1 MRDARTR
8 ELSVGRGAGLAFG
21 IALALTLLMAAP
33 VIRDPSGRI
42 FGDGSILS
50 PSDPNRDALVVIG
63 QFRTGE
69 VPPPYLQPLTD
80 LPGRFLARLMGA
92 VAAYN
97 LVVLVTFPLAA
108 GSAYLLGRHVLG
120 SHLGALTAAL
130 AYAFLPFH
138 VMQAGGHPH
147 AAQTH
152 WIPLYVL
159 ALWRFIDQPG
169 PGRAMF
175 VLGAAAAAAL
185 ADFYSGFIIA
195 VLTPFAAAGYALSPN
210 SLPIR
215 KRWKNLA
222 LTLGAFFVVIA
233 IGYVAVRSIFPAVVS
248 DRGSLAMKRSDLFLW
263 SAKWWSYLIPPADH
277 PLVGPRVVE
286 FWNARGLSVERLEH
300 QQVSLGLSLIV
311 LALIPVWR
319 FWRGERDD
327 IAVRLAPTLALLAGT
342 ALVCSLSP
350 ERTLGSIH
358 FVRPSALLYEWAP
371 MFRAYARFGV
381 VVGLMTALLAGGGGA
396 WLWSRGGIRR
406 LAAAL
411 LLCVAALEYAPFPSW
426 RSRDILPTSAHRR
439 LAAHPGPARVLDCI
453 RPDRFSDTLAA
464 AHLSHPISWLGT
476 AGIDDCG
483 EPRLG
488 EKLKAFGFTHAIA
501 RPDTVL
507 AIDSALI
514 AEETF
519 DDSRLLRVAAEP
531 PRAHI
536 AGWVGFHTRENAA
549 SRTWRWMARTGTLR
563 FAIDAALGNA
573 MMRIELRS
581 FPGPRRVD
589 WSVDGAKRGEL
600 DITPEWRSYELNAG
614 RLAKG
619 ELDLT
624 FVCRESAVEANAALG
639 NGDSRELCLAV
650 SSWKLDSREP

>member
-1 MRDARTR
+1 M
-8 ELSVGRGAGLAFG
+8 GRGAGLAFG

-50 PSDPNRDALVVIG
+50 VSDPNRDALVVIG
-63 QFRTGE
+63 QFRKGE
-69 VPPPYLQPLTD
+69 VPAPYLQPLTD
-80 LPGRFLARLMGA
+80 LPGRFLARLIGA

-97 LVVLVTFPLAA
+97 LMVLVTFPLAA
-108 GSAYLLGRHVLG
+108 ASAYLLGRHVLG
-120 SHLGALTAAL
+120 SHPGALTAAL

-152 WIPLYVL
+152 WIPLYIL

-169 PGRAMF
+169 TGRAVF
-175 VLGAAAAAAL
+175 VMGAAAAAGL

-195 VLTPFAAAGYALSPN
+195 VLTPAAAAVYAFRSN
-210 SLPIR
+210 TVPIH
-215 KRWKNLA
+215 KRWKNLV
-222 LTLGAFFVVIA
+222 LTLGGFMVVIA
-233 IGYVAVRSIFPAVVS
+233 LGYVAVRSALPAVVS
-248 DRGSLAMKRSDLFLW
+248 DAGSLTMKRSDLFLW
-263 SAKWWSYLIPPADH
+263 SAKWWSYLAPPADH
-277 PLVGPRVVE
+277 PLVGPRVMD
-286 FWNARGLSVERLEH
+286 FWSDRGLGVDRLEH
-300 QQVSLGLSLIV
+300 QQVSLGFSLIV

-319 FWRGERDD
+319 FWRGERGDS
-327 IAVRLAPTLALLAGT
+327 AVRLAPTLALLAGT

-350 ERTLGSIH
+350 ERTIGSIS

-381 VVGLMTALLAGGGGA
+381 VVGLMTALLAGGGAA
-396 WLWSRGGIRR
+396 WLWSRGGIQR

-411 LLCVAALEYAPFPSW
+411 LLCVAAVEYAPFPPW

-453 RPDRFSDTLAA
+453 RPDSFSDTLAA
-464 AHLSHPISWLGT
+464 AHLSHPLSWLGT
-476 AGIDDCG
+476 VGIDDCG

-488 EKLKAFGFTHAIA
+488 EKLKALGFTHAIA
-501 RPDTVL
+501 RRDTV
-507 AIDSALI
+507 ISTDSAL
-514 AEETF
+514 AVEEAF
-519 DDSRLLRVAAEP
+519 GDSRLLRVAADF

-536 AGWVGFHTRENAA
+536 AEWAGFHAREHAA

-563 FAIDAALGNA
+563 LSIDAAIGGA
-573 MMRIELRS
+573 MISIELRS
-581 FPGPRRVD
+581 FPGARRVD
-589 WSVDGAKRGEL
+589 WSVDGVKRGEL
-600 DITPEWRSYELNAG
+600 DVTPEWRSYELDAG

-619 ELDLT
+619 GLDLT
-624 FVCRESAVEANAALG
+624 FLCREPGVVADAALG

-650 SSWKLDSREP
+650 SSWRLDPREP

>member
-1 MRDARTR
+1 M
-8 ELSVGRGAGLAFG
+8 GGGAGLAFG
-21 IALALTLLMAAP
+21 VALTLTLLMAAP

-50 PSDPNRDALVVIG
+50 LSDANRDALVVIG

-80 LPGRFLARLMGA
+80 LPGRFLARLIGA

-108 GSAYLLGRHVLG
+108 ASAYLLGRHVLL
-120 SHLGALTAAL
+120 SHVGALTAAL

-147 AAQTH
+147 AAQTQ

-175 VLGAAAAAAL
+175 VLGAAAASAL

-195 VLTPFAAAGYALSPN
+195 VLTPFAAAVYALRSN
-210 SLPIR
+210 TLPIQ

-222 LTLGAFFVVIA
+222 LTLGAFMVVIA
-233 IGYVAVRSIFPAVVS
+233 IGYVAYVALRSFFPTVVS
-248 DRGSLAMKRSDLFLW
+248 DPGSLAMKRSDLFLW

-277 PLVGPRVVE
+277 PVVGPRILE
-286 FWNARGLSVERLEH
+286 FWSARGLGVERLEH
-300 QQVSLGLSLIV
+300 QQVSLGLSLIA
-311 LALIPVWR
+311 LALIPLWR
-319 FWRGERDD
+319 FWRGERHD

-350 ERTLGSIH
+350 ERTIGSIR

-381 VVGLMTALLAGGGGA
+381 VVGLMTALLAGGGAG
-396 WLWSRGGIRR
+396 WLWSRGGVRR

-411 LLCVAALEYAPFPSW
+411 LLGVAALEYAPFPPW
-426 RSRDILPTSAHRR
+426 RSRDIFPTAAHRR
-439 LAAHPGPARVLDCI
+439 FAARPGPARVLDCV
-453 RPDRFSDTLAA
+453 PPERFSDTLAA

-501 RPDTVL
+501 RRDTVI
-507 AIDSALI
+507 ATDSALGV
-514 AEETF
+514 EETF
-519 DDSRLLRVAAEP
+519 DDSRLLRVAAGF
-531 PRAHI
+531 PRAHV
-536 AGWVGFHTRENAA
+536 AEWTGFHAREHAA
-549 SRTWRWMARTGTLR
+549 SRTWRWMARSGTLR
-563 FAIDAALGNA
+563 YSIDDALEDAIL
-573 MMRIELRS
+573 RIELRS
-581 FPGPRRVD
+581 FPGARRVA
-589 WSVDGAKRGEL
+589 WSVDGVKRGEL

-614 RLAKG
+614 RLDKVMR
-619 ELDLT
+619 DLT
-624 FVCRESAVEANAALG
+624 FTCREPAVAANAALG

-650 SSWKLDSREP
+650 SSWSLTSREP